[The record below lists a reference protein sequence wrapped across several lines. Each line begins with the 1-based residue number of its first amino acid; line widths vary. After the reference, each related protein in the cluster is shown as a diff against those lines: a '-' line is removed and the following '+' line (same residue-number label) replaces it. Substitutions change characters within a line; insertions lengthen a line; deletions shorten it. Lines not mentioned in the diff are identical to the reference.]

1 VSAPGR
7 PVTAALAGALCISTS
22 AIVMKLAGASPSAT
36 ALGRCGFALPVL
48 ALLAALERRRRAAAS
63 RAPVGGGA
71 GTDTVGTGA
80 AKSGRGRWLA
90 RLAGV
95 FLAGDLILWSHSIT
109 DIGAGLSTVLSNL
122 QVIIVPVLAWLLLGE
137 RPRRSL
143 LVAAPVMVFGLV
155 LVSGVV
161 TGGGYGADPGL
172 GVVFGVGVGVLYS
185 GYILLLRRA
194 AAADGGRGAVVG
206 GAVED
211 GAVAG
216 GGAGGG
222 PVVEALFEA
231 TAGAAVTALILGLLL
246 RDFRLGPAW
255 PALGWL
261 VVLALTSGVLGWLLI
276 TLSLPRLPAGLV
288 SALLLVQPACSVLLG
303 ALILR
308 ERPSLAQ
315 LGGVAAMLVGVLI
328 AAGPT
333 SARNGKATLTTDVS
347 AGMKTTS

>member
-1 VSAPGR
+1 MRAPGR
-7 PVTAALAGALCISTS
+7 PVVAALAGALCISTS
-22 AIVMKLAGASPSAT
+22 AIVMKLAGASPSTT

-48 ALLAALERRRRAAAS
+48 ALLVGVERRRRRRRAAN
-63 RAPVGGGA
+63 GGA
-71 GTDTVGTGA
+71 AGASMAGEGAIGA
-80 AKSGRGRWLA
+80 AAAGESGAMSGRGRWLA
-90 RLAGV
+90 RLAGL

-109 DIGAGLSTVLSNL
+109 DIGAGLATVLSNL

-143 LVAAPVMVFGLV
+143 LIAAPVMLFGLI
-155 LVSGVV
+155 LVGGIV

-194 AAADGGRGAVVG
+194 AAGA
-206 GAVED
+206 AF
-211 GAVAG
+211 
-216 GGAGGG
+216 GAGGG

-231 TAGAAVTALILGLLL
+231 TVGAAAGALALGLLL
-246 RDFRLGPAW
+246 RDFRLGAAW

-276 TLSLPRLPAGLV
+276 TVSLPQLPAWLV
-288 SALLLVQPACSVLLG
+288 SALLLVQPAGSVLLG
-303 ALILR
+303 AVFLR

-315 LGGVAAMLVGVLI
+315 LGGVAAMLAGVLI
-328 AAGPT
+328 AAGGPA
-333 SARNGKATLTTDVS
+333 SAREDDGIIETEVPVTK
-347 AGMKTTS
+347 

>member
-1 VSAPGR
+1 MRQPGR
-7 PVTAALAGALCISTS
+7 PVVAAVAGALCISTS

-48 ALLAALERRRRAAAS
+48 AVLTWLERRRRRASGAAAM
-63 RAPVGGGA
+63 
-71 GTDTVGTGA
+71 
-80 AKSGRGRWLA
+80 SGRGRWLA

-109 DIGAGLSTVLSNL
+109 DIGAGLATVLSNL
-122 QVIIVPVLAWLLLGE
+122 QVLIVPLFAWLLLGE

-143 LVAAPVMVFGLV
+143 LIAAPVMLFGLV
-155 LVSGVV
+155 LVGGIA

-194 AAADGGRGAVVG
+194 AAADGPG
-206 GAVED
+206 D
-211 GAVAG
+211 
-216 GGAGGG
+216 GGG

-231 TAGAAVTALILGLLL
+231 TAGAAATAIVLGLLL

-276 TLSLPRLPAGLV
+276 TMSLPRLPAWLV
-288 SALLLVQPACSVLLG
+288 SALLLVQPAGSVLLG
-303 ALILR
+303 AVFLR

-315 LGGVAAMLVGVLI
+315 LGGVAAMLAGVLI
-328 AAGPT
+328 AASGPA
-333 SARNGKATLTTDVS
+333 SARERNVMQVTDVD
-347 AGMKTTS
+347 ADINGTL

>member
-1 VSAPGR
+1 V
-7 PVTAALAGALCISTS
+7 VAAVAGALCISTS

-48 ALLAALERRRRAAAS
+48 AVLTWLERRRRRASGAAAM
-63 RAPVGGGA
+63 
-71 GTDTVGTGA
+71 
-80 AKSGRGRWLA
+80 SGRGRWLA

-109 DIGAGLSTVLSNL
+109 DIGAGLATVLSNL
-122 QVIIVPVLAWLLLGE
+122 QVLIVPLFAWLLLGE

-143 LVAAPVMVFGLV
+143 LIAAPVMLFGLV
-155 LVSGVV
+155 LVGGIA

-194 AAADGGRGAVVG
+194 AAADGPG
-206 GAVED
+206 D
-211 GAVAG
+211 
-216 GGAGGG
+216 GGG

-231 TAGAAVTALILGLLL
+231 TAGAAATAIVLGLLL

-276 TLSLPRLPAGLV
+276 TMSLPRLPAWLV
-288 SALLLVQPACSVLLG
+288 SALLLVQPAGSVLLG
-303 ALILR
+303 AVFLR

-315 LGGVAAMLVGVLI
+315 LGGVAAMLAGVLI
-328 AAGPT
+328 AASGPA
-333 SARNGKATLTTDVS
+333 SARERNVMQVTDVD
-347 AGMKTTS
+347 ADINGTL